1 MSFSRVSDGG
11 WGKDVEKYGT
21 YMALIW
27 CLNLCMMAIFEKID
41 WNEKMIQTMVD
52 GMGDRGDPII
62 GSKPFRK
69 QTASLDFDYG

>member
-1 MSFSRVSDGG
+1 MVL
-11 WGKDVEKYGT
+11 VE
-21 YMALIW
+21 

-41 WNEKMIQTMVD
+41 WNEKMFQTMVD
-52 GMGDRGDPII
+52 GMGDRGDPIF